1 MKRYAGIFSL
11 YSSGNR
17 YIKDIIEG
25 YTIIKMK
32 KSAPLLFNLIF
43 ILRGGPRPCCSRNA
57 RRGVK
62 RGRKRRKKILT
73 KGEWFDRMI
82 KHSSRGEPKGSAK
95 SAGRAQP

>member
-43 ILRGGPRPCCSRNA
+43 IDRRREGLKNKRNVEIFFI
-57 RRGVK
+57 RVFSFFSFF
-62 RGRKRRKKILT
+62 ILS
-73 KGEWFDRMI
+73 I
-82 KHSSRGEPKGSAK
+82 L
-95 SAGRAQP
+95 